1 MLWHLFKYYMCFVIA
16 AFFKKTQVKNAHHL
30 KAKGPVII
38 AMNHP
43 NAFMD
48 PIAFTTL
55 AYPPRVFYLARGDAF
70 KKGIISKILES
81 FGIIPIF
88 RMQDAGKEG
97 LKKNNETYERVNAL
111 LKKNKKIIIFAEGI
125 CIQERRLRPL
135 KKGVPRMVF
144 GAVES
149 QNITDLLVI
158 PVGLNYSDPS
168 SFRSKLFCNIGE
180 PIKISE
186 YLEQYQSA
194 PAKTMNQFLADLYP
208 KMKELIV
215 HIHHPG
221 NEKIIEHIEYLYKS
235 EYFKKNDLSSGN
247 LEHEFDFSNFVTKQI
262 EDVQSHDQTLID
274 DLVSKTNKYISRIE
288 SLKLKDW
295 LFDSNRNRF
304 VNWPIVALR
313 FSLLILTLPI
323 YFVGLIGNFV
333 PYILSAFIVDKKVKL
348 IEFKASFTMGI
359 GAFAFLIYYII
370 QFNIIQ
376 LFTPNIWITLFFVL
390 CFILSGIICLYLSP
404 FRKKTF
410 GILRL
415 LQLKQKQFDVYQS
428 IKEERQI
435 IICDIEEILMK
446 NFKN

>member
-1 MLWHLFKYYMCFVIA
+1 MCFVIA
-16 AFFKKTQVKNAHHL
+16 AFFKKTQVKNSHYL
-30 KAKGPVII
+30 KVKGPVII

-55 AYPPRVFYLARGDAF
+55 VYPPRLFYLARGDAF
-70 KKGIISKILES
+70 KKGIISRILES

-88 RMQDAGKEG
+88 RIQDAGKEG

-149 QNITDLLVI
+149 QNIKDLLVI
-158 PVGLNYSDPS
+158 PVGLNYSAPS
-168 SFRSKLFCNIGE
+168 SFRSKLFCNIGD
-180 PIKISE
+180 PIAISE
-186 YLEQYQSA
+186 YLDQYHEA

-235 EYFKKNDLSSGN
+235 EYFKKNNLNSGN
-247 LEHEFDFSNFVTKQI
+247 LEHDFIFSDFVTKQI
-262 EDVQSHDQTLID
+262 EEVQSHDQLIID
-274 DLVSKTNKYISRIE
+274 NLESKTSSYIAKLE
-288 SLKLKDW
+288 KLNLKDW
-295 LFDSNRNRF
+295 LFDSNRNQLA
-304 VNWPIVALR
+304 NWPILIFRFIILVLALP
-313 FSLLILTLPI
+313 LYI
-323 YFVGLIGNFV
+323 VGLIGNYI
-333 PYILSAFIVDKKVKL
+333 PYKMSAYIVDEKVKL
-348 IEFKASFTMGI
+348 AEFKASFAMGI
-359 GAFAFLIYYII
+359 GAFAFLFYYII
-370 QFNIIQ
+370 QFLIIQ
-376 LFTPNIWITLFFVL
+376 TFTPHVWVTLFFIL
-390 CFILSGIICLYLSP
+390 CFILSGTICLHLSP

-410 GILRL
+410 GIYRL
-415 LQLKQKQFDVYQS
+415 LTLKRNQFDLFQK
-428 IKEERQI
+428 INEERKI
-435 IICDIEEILMK
+435 IINEINAILMK
-446 NFKN
+446 DFKN

>member
-1 MLWHLFKYYMCFVIA
+1 MCFVIA
-16 AFFKKTQVKNAHHL
+16 AFFKKTQVKNSHHL
-30 KAKGPVII
+30 KVKGPVII

-55 AYPPRVFYLARGDAF
+55 VYPPRLFYLARGDAF

-88 RMQDAGKEG
+88 RIQDAGKEG

-149 QNITDLLVI
+149 QNIKDLLVI
-158 PVGLNYSDPS
+158 PVGLNYSAPS
-168 SFRSKLFCNIGE
+168 FFRSKLFCNIGE

-235 EYFKKNDLSSGN
+235 EYFKKNNLNPDN
-247 LEHEFDFSNFVTKQI
+247 LEHDFIFSDFVTKQI
-262 EDVQSHDQTLID
+262 EKVQSHEQSTID
-274 DLVSKTNKYISRIE
+274 NIETKTSDYISKLE
-288 SLKLKDW
+288 SLNLKDW
-295 LFDSNRNRF
+295 LFDSYRNKT
-304 VNWPIVALR
+304 VNWSLLLLR
-313 FSLLILTLPI
+313 FFLLLIAFPI
-323 YFVGLIGNFV
+323 YFIGLLGNYI
-333 PYILSAFIVDKKVKL
+333 PYKLSAYIVDKKVKL
-348 IEFKASFTMGI
+348 VEFKASFAMGI
-359 GAFAFLIYYII
+359 GAFAFLLYYS
-370 QFNIIQ
+370 IQ
-376 LFTPNIWITLFFVL
+376 LLMIQIFSPNIWITLSIIL
-390 CFILSGIICLYLSP
+390 CFILSGTICLYLSP

-410 GILRL
+410 GIYRL
-415 LQLKQKQFDVYQS
+415 LVFKKTQFDLFQK
-428 IKEERQI
+428 INEERNI
-435 IICDIEEILMK
+435 IIKQIEAILMK
-446 NFKN
+446 DFKN